1 MERRSRTA
9 TRPKKSQRRG
19 VACPKKNRRRTVA
32 SPKKN
37 RQRTVASP
45 KRNRRR
51 RKRARQVS
59 RLRRQLI
66 VGLLILMV
74 LFAHSAF
81 QGSDD
86 QSASEPSQAVK
97 LILQNPELP
106 NGCEVTSMA
115 MALGAAGYPV
125 DKLTLYGYLPRKPIT
140 NRGGQSFGPNPEEA
154 YAGDAAKLVGG
165 WYCFEGPVI
174 QAADRWLENNGS
186 DLCAQSVTGLSRAKL
201 DRYAQSGVPLV
212 VWVTLNYAAPQY
224 SGASWTLEDGTAYRP
239 YRNLHCVV
247 LAGMEEGQYRI
258 ADPLAGFTQVDKEL
272 FWNSFFAMGCRAV
285 VIG

>member
-9 TRPKKSQRRG
+9 TCPKKSQRRG
-19 VACPKKNRRRTVA
+19 AAYPKK
-32 SPKKN
+32 
-37 RQRTVASP
+37 
-45 KRNRRR
+45 NRRR
-51 RKRARQVS
+51 RKRAHQVS
-59 RLRRQLI
+59 RLRRQLV

-86 QSASEPSQAVK
+86 RSASEPSQAIN

-125 DKLTLYGYLPRKPIT
+125 DKLTLYGYLPQRPIT
-140 NRGGQSFGPNPEEA
+140 NRGGQRFGPDPEEA
-154 YAGDAAKLVGG
+154 YAGDAARLTGG

-174 QAADRWLENNGS
+174 QAADRWLESCGS
-186 DLCAQSVTGLSRAKL
+186 GLRAQSVTGLSRAEL
-201 DRYAQSGVPLV
+201 DRYAQNGIPLV
-212 VWVTLNYAAPQY
+212 VWVTLDYAAPQC
-224 SGASWTLEDGTAYRP
+224 SGVFWTLEDGTAYRP

-247 LAGMEEGQYRI
+247 LAGVEDGQYWV
-258 ADPLAGFTQVDKEL
+258 ADPLAGFTQVDKDL
-272 FWNSFFAMGCRAV
+272 FWDSFFAMDCRAV
-285 VIG
+285 VIE